1 LRLKIIILISVQIYT
16 QNAFSFEAPVF
27 DWKIS
32 SKKNGVIIY
41 KAEKD
46 EKSGIIPIKF
56 QTDLDYPP
64 SRVLA
69 VLANSERKTEWIPKL
84 KSAQTIKLLNETKRV
99 EYTVYNSP
107 WPFDNRSFLIQIDS
121 YIDLKNREIISELHT
136 ITLPEVPVHEDNVR
150 GSTYY
155 GKVLVRGREPGK
167 TYLEMTLLADFK
179 GNIPTWIVNIV
190 QGSWPKNMVKNIK
203 RQLGKQDLIV
213 PKTWL
218 KMDYDSSSKYRPM
231 QKNKNVK

>member
-1 LRLKIIILISVQIYT
+1 LINRLSSLYVLFFLALSF
-16 QNAFSFEAPVF
+16 NAFCFEAPKF
-27 DWKIS
+27 DWKVAS
-32 SKKNGVIIY
+32 QKKGVIIY

-69 VLANSERKTEWIPKL
+69 ILADSSRKIEWIPKL
-84 KSAQTIKLLNETKRV
+84 QSARTVKLINETKRV
-99 EYTVYNSP
+99 EHTIYNSP
-107 WPFDNRSFLIQIDS
+107 WPFDNREFLIQIDS
-121 YIDLKNREIISELHT
+121 YVDLKKREIISELHS
-136 ITLPEVPVHEDNVR
+136 INLPELPPHKDNVR

-155 GKVLVRGREPGK
+155 GKVVVQGREPGK
-167 TYLEMTLLADFK
+167 TFLEMTLLADFK

-203 RQLGKQDLIV
+203 KQLAKTDINV

-218 KMDYDSSSKYRPM
+218 EMDIDSS
-231 QKNKNVK
+231 NKFESSNKKK